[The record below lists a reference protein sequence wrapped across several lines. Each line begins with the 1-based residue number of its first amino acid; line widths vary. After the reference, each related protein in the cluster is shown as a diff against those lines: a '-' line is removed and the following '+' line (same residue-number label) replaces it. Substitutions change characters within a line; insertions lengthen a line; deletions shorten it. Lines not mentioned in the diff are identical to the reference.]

1 MFDSMKS
8 SSLQIMP
15 LLTNLDSPH
24 STSHN
29 SKAKMQS
36 PTANEAFFIKNCSCF
51 YILNYFLHPQ
61 MFVVFDFYTNF
72 NYLSY
77 LKKLKL

>member
-36 PTANEAFFIKNCSCF
+36 PTANEAFF
-51 YILNYFLHPQ
+51 YQELFLLLYSQLLPSSSN
-61 MFVVFDFYTNF
+61 VCR
-72 NYLSY
+72 L
-77 LKKLKL
+77 